1 MSLALAWVRTAI
13 VVLREIFD
21 EPAYA
26 RYLGRRGVNRSGDSY
41 AEFLQERLGGRARH
55 RCC

>member
-1 MSLALAWVRTAI
+1 MNVALAWLRTAI
-13 VVLREIFD
+13 AALREIFD

-26 RYLGRRGVNRSGDSY
+26 RYLQRRGVSRSGDSY

>member
-41 AEFLQERLGGRARH
+41 AEFLQERLGRARH